1 MTGRGTIV
9 ADQRR
14 QIRRT
19 ALGLALLALVL
30 YAAFI
35 LFALRHGH
43 A

>member
-1 MTGRGTIV
+1 MTGAGTM

-19 ALGLALLALVL
+19 AIGLGLLALAL